1 MIEFCKYSNFCKYFT
16 YFCSKNNFTN
26 YTMEMNRPN
35 LQHILVVGSSN
46 TDMVIKSERLPRPGE
61 TILGGTFLM
70 NPGGKGANQ
79 AVAIARLGGQVTFIC
94 KTGNDIFG
102 NQARQLFEKE
112 GIDTSYMFSDSE
124 HPSGVA
130 LITVDSKAENCI
142 VVASGSNANLLPAD
156 LLTAHEAIEKADII
170 LMQLEIP
177 IDTIQYV
184 ADIARKLNKKVI
196 LNPAP
201 AQPLNRELLQS
212 LYLITPNETEAE
224 MISGIKITDDDSLH
238 ACVRAIHDMGVQSV
252 IITLGSK
259 GAFLYSDDF
268 QEYIPTVE
276 VKAVDT
282 TAAGDIFNG
291 ALAVALSEGCDLVE
305 AIRFANKAAAIS
317 VTRVGAQ
324 ASAPYRKEIDDNITI
339 CP

>member
-1 MIEFCKYSNFCKYFT
+1 
-16 YFCSKNNFTN
+16 
-26 YTMEMNRPN
+26 MNKPN
-35 LQHILVVGSSN
+35 LQRILVVGSSN
-46 TDMVIKSERLPRPGE
+46 TDMVIKAKHLPRPGE

-79 AVAIARLGGQVTFIC
+79 AVAGARLGGQVTFIC
-94 KTGNDIFG
+94 KIGNDIFG
-102 NQARQLFEKE
+102 QQSRQLFEQE
-112 GIDTSYMFSDSE
+112 GIDTSYVFSDSE

-156 LLTAHEAIEKADII
+156 LSTAHEAIEKADLI

-177 IDTIQYV
+177 MDTIKYV
-184 ADIARKLNKKVI
+184 SNIARKLNKKVI

-201 AQPLNRELLQS
+201 AQALDGEVLQS
-212 LYLITPNETEAE
+212 LYLITPNEHEAE
-224 MISGIKITDDDSLH
+224 MISGIKITDTDSLH
-238 ACVRAIHDMGVQSV
+238 ACARAICDRGVQSV

-259 GAFLYSDDF
+259 GAFLYNDIFSEF
-268 QEYIPTVE
+268 IPTFK

-282 TAAGDIFNG
+282 TAAGDVFNG
-291 ALAVALSEGCDLVE
+291 ALAVAISEGSDLVE

-317 VTRVGAQ
+317 VTRIGAQ
-324 ASAPYRKEIDDNITI
+324 SSAPYRNEIDTL
-339 CP
+339 